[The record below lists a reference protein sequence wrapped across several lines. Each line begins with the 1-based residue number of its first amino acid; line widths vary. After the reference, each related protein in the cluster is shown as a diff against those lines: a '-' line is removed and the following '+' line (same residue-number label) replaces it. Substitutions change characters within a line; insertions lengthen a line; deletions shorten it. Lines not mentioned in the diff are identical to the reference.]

1 LLSTKPFKVTL
12 VFAYTMHTMW
22 LLLLLDFIQQLRDN
36 LEQTVQGIFIIYV
49 CPQITG
55 RFEWILQGTDK
66 IGIDRKYRNYQKWRK
81 GNRAS
86 HDTVPNEL
94 IMRDPVP
101 N

>member
-1 LLSTKPFKVTL
+1 
-12 VFAYTMHTMW
+12 M
-22 LLLLLDFIQQLRDN
+22 
-36 LEQTVQGIFIIYV
+36 YV
-49 CPQITG
+49 HKNTG

-66 IGIDRKYRNYQKWRK
+66 IGIDRKYRNYREWKK
-81 GNRAS
+81 GSRAS

>member
-1 LLSTKPFKVTL
+1 
-12 VFAYTMHTMW
+12 MW
-22 LLLLLDFIQQLRDN
+22 LSFHTAI
-36 LEQTVQGIFIIYV
+36 EGQTVQGIFIIYV